1 MNNEAP
7 TNYMDLS
14 VAIQEQCLSFE
25 LFRKPS
31 DSGVNLSFTS
41 NIPMQVKLAVATEQ
55 FRRAD
60 RLSSS
65 EEARERSRGKIK
77 DLLQKNGFPAHVVE
91 ETMCQSEKRK
101 PTAKDRHCTLRNRN
115 CVYVK
120 LPFVSDEVQ
129 RRTCT
134 ILKRYGLPI
143 KVVNLQGRSLKDRLI
158 RSALT
163 PKTCP
168 VREEF
173 QRQQNATKRSR
184 GKPRDDCISCLAG
197 LDPSKC
203 SQLNTVYAL
212 QCSFCGEEYI
222 GETRR
227 SVRKRLG
234 EHHLQ
239 ARNRTAKTPWGS
251 I

>member
-1 MNNEAP
+1 
-7 TNYMDLS
+7 
-14 VAIQEQCLSFE
+14 
-25 LFRKPS
+25 
-31 DSGVNLSFTS
+31 
-41 NIPMQVKLAVATEQ
+41 
-55 FRRAD
+55 
-60 RLSSS
+60 
-65 EEARERSRGKIK
+65 
-77 DLLQKNGFPAHVVE
+77 
-91 ETMCQSEKRK
+91 MCQSEKRK

-168 VREEF
+168 VHEEF

-212 QCSFCGEEYI
+212 HCSFCGEEYI

-234 EHHLQ
+234 DHHLQ
-239 ARNRTAKTPWGS
+239 ARNRTEKTPWGS